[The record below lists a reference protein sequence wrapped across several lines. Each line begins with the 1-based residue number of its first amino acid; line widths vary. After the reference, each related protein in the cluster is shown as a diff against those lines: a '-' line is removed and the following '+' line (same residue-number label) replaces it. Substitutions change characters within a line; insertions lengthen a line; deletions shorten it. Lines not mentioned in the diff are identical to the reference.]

1 MKKFMALFLALLTA
15 MSLFACGKKTE
26 KMVELNKEFE
36 CGAAFNGTATEGTDM
51 SIEQINKEDRTD
63 IAEKAATVTENYALY
78 QVTITKEGGEGYVES
93 GKFTFKIGEMNP
105 EKIGVYRVLNTV
117 DGIELKMEKSEVDA
131 STGTVT
137 ITPKNCDLRTV
148 IVCETE
154 NKIVESTTSD
164 DPVGT
169 ETDDVKENE
178 AGSTDSASKQPEKNT
193 SGNSSG
199 TSSSTKTPS
208 SSTPSGSSN
217 SSGSSGSGTTSKP
230 TPETPSGSGSSSG
243 STGSTGSSES
253 SGSGGQ
259 TSGTTPST
267 SPAEE
272 PKADKWVY
280 DEHLTN
286 VLKEYYG
293 VGEPDKSYYCS
304 EEAGKKFNALGKQY
318 VNGEVTAEYVKS
330 ELLNTQIRPIMTDPY
345 NYAVASVSN
354 VYVEP
359 CNSDKEFRDKAFSQI
374 EACGRRRYGFIEVY
388 RNESSGQCHVYAIF
402 AGGKTNVIYS

>member
-63 IAEKAATVTENYALY
+63 ITEKAATVTENYTLY

-131 STGTVT
+131 SAGTVT

-164 DPVGT
+164 DPAGT
-169 ETDDVKENE
+169 GTDDVKENE
-178 AGSTDSASKQPEKNT
+178 AGSTGSAPKQPEKST

-199 TSSSTKTPS
+199 TSSSAKTPS

-230 TPETPSGSGSSSG
+230 APETPSGSGSSS
-243 STGSTGSSES
+243 GSTGSSES

-267 SPAEE
+267 PPAEE

-286 VLKEYYG
+286 VLKKAYYCE
-293 VGEPDKSYYCS
+293 GEPDKSYYCS

-330 ELLNTQIRPIMTDPY
+330 EILNTRICPIMYFPF
-345 NYAVASVSN
+345 NYKTVTVSN
-354 VYVEP
+354 VYVDQFSGDKDFMNKAGSLIED
-359 CNSDKEFRDKAFSQI
+359 CNMR
-374 EACGRRRYGFIEVY
+374 CYGYIEVY
-388 RNESSGQCHVYAIF
+388 KNEATGQCHIYTIF
-402 AGGKTNVIYS
+402 AGGQTNIDYSA